1 MEAIPLGKTGKK
13 ISVDSK
19 LGRYSV
25 NVSANTRDLQTA
37 ISGED
42 LFFLCDS
49 QIVNLYESELSS
61 LLERGPKVE
70 ILADE
75 KTKSIESIPLI
86 VDEMI
91 NKGIKRGAKLVVIGG
106 GITQDIGC
114 FIATTLFRG
123 LRWTF
128 VPTTL
133 LAQADS
139 CIGSKSSINLLG
151 HKNIVGTFYPP
162 EEIFICPAFLDSLSE
177 VEIRSGIGEMLKVHM
192 LDSYDSFQLIAKSYN
207 HLLCDRTVLADF
219 IERSLLIKKRY
230 IEEDEFDNGVRNLL
244 NYGHSFGHA
253 IEAATNFGIP
263 HGIAITL
270 GMDMANFI
278 SGEINLGNRD
288 LFESS
293 HPILKLNYHGYQCH
307 PIDFEQ
313 FRSALQ
319 RDKKNKKQKLTLI
332 LPNKDNKLEKVFLDK
347 TPEFWNYCQTYLGV
361 VRT

>member
-1 MEAIPLGKTGKK
+1 MGVIPLRERAKK
-13 ISVDSK
+13 ISVESK
-19 LGRYSV
+19 LGRYPV
-25 NVSANTRDLQTA
+25 NFTKNFRDLRNA
-37 ISGED
+37 VSGEN
-42 LFFLCDS
+42 LFFLCDN
-49 QIVNLYESELSS
+49 QVANIYKSELSS
-61 LLERGPKVE
+61 LLELGPKVA

-123 LRWTF
+123 LPWTF
-128 VPTTL
+128 LPTTL

-162 EEIFICPAFLDSLSE
+162 EEIFICPAFLESLSE

-207 HLLCDRTVLADF
+207 HLLCDRAVLADF
-219 IERSLLIKKRY
+219 IERSLLIKKLY
-230 IEEDEFDNGVRNLL
+230 IEEDEFDKGVRNLL

-278 SGEINLGNRD
+278 SSEINLGNRN
-288 LFESS
+288 LFKSS
-293 HPILKLNYHGYQCH
+293 HPILKLNYQGYQGH

-319 RDKKNKKQKLTLI
+319 RDKKNKKHALTLI

-347 TPEFWNYCQTYLGV
+347 TTEFWNYCKTYLDV